1 MYASN
6 LLHRK
11 PPVENIRPAQAAA
24 LWRQSSAGTTGQVRS
39 SDRLNVRSL
48 EWLLYVGCGSSMSP
62 ARIFTYGC
70 VANTA
75 GGKKFTSHP
84 KVRRDVT
91 DNLSVAVTLRDTA
104 CQPAVLKL

>member
-1 MYASN
+1 
-6 LLHRK
+6 
-11 PPVENIRPAQAAA
+11 
-24 LWRQSSAGTTGQVRS
+24 
-39 SDRLNVRSL
+39 
-48 EWLLYVGCGSSMSP
+48 MSP